1 MSVCDYEKNAKVF
14 KAFCDEN
21 RLMILEL
28 LQTGEKCACKLL
40 EDLNISQSTLSHHMR
55 ILCESGV
62 VRARKEGKWTHY
74 SISEEGT
81 VYARELLSQI
91 TELKDEEEKE
101 GGKCR

>member
-1 MSVCDYEKNAKVF
+1 MIHNEYEKNARVF

-40 EDLNISQSTLSHHMR
+40 EDLKIGQSTLSHHMK

-62 VRARKEGKWTHY
+62 VNARKDGKWTHY
-74 SISEEGT
+74 SISEEGSA
-81 VYARELLSQI
+81 YAKELLSKI
-91 TELKDEEEKE
+91 TEI
-101 GGKCR
+101 